1 MTEQPKVPVR
11 VVVCAANRSNAGNVV
26 LGARHHDKIMN
37 DTIYAIFEDS
47 AYGMKWEQGFIDQW
61 GVFMDR
67 KEALLVAT
75 AAGQIGVRRPKGNPA
90 DMLFSEDLY

>member
-1 MTEQPKVPVR
+1 MTEQPEISVR
-11 VVVCAANRSNAGNVV
+11 VVVCAANKYGDKVF
-26 LGARHHDKIMN
+26 LGARHFDERMREAMQGSDIPAWHK
-37 DTIYAIFEDS
+37 
-47 AYGMKWEQGFIDQW
+47 AYGETQGFIDQW